1 MSDLNGT
8 EANQSGLSANTTTE
22 HPTTTHEPVTTKDM
36 AADIEQS
43 NGHSLQ
49 DKTEAEALPS
59 DNKENGSSNLDVGEK
74 SIEPTVEDKMDTTE
88 DPKDGEPAKQ
98 PTAEASTGDKRVRD
112 EDDVEHKP
120 TDTTTQQSSS
130 EAAVVSDTNTTTD
143 AAAATATNDTS
154 ASEPITQ
161 EAKKQ
166 KTDAD
171 ATTIDTAEETAPS
184 ADTTAPA
191 TATEIGAT
199 EESTPK
205 KKAGRPKKDDTKVPS
220 VTDEVKEAVET
231 VSRRTR
237 SRGSA

>member
-8 EANQSGLSANTTTE
+8 EANQPGLSANTAD
-22 HPTTTHEPVTTKDM
+22 HSTTHQPVTTKDM

-49 DKTEAEALPS
+49 DKTEAEVLPLE
-59 DNKENGSSNLDVGEK
+59 NKENGSLEVDEK
-74 SIEPTVEDKMDTTE
+74 PIEPIVEDKMDTTE
-88 DPKDGEPAKQ
+88 DPKDSEPAKQ

-120 TDTTTQQSSS
+120 TDTVQETS
-130 EAAVVSDTNTTTD
+130 EAAAVSETTTTTD
-143 AAAATATNDTS
+143 AAAAATATATAD
-154 ASEPITQ
+154 ASTNEPITK
-161 EAKKQ
+161 EIKKQ

-171 ATTIDTAEETAPS
+171 AITDTAGALETTPS
-184 ADTTAPA
+184 ADTTAPI
-191 TATEIGAT
+191 TTETGAT

-205 KKAGRPKKDDTKVPS
+205 KKAGRPKKDDTKFPS
-220 VTDEVKEAVET
+220 VTDEIKDAVET